1 MKSATDTRRVAV
13 YLRQSMDRDG
23 NEYGIDR
30 QRQDVE
36 RLVEQRGWTVV
47 ETFVDNDVSAT
58 SRKPRPAF
66 ERMLTA
72 AGAGA
77 FDVIAARHLDRLLR
91 RLVELERVLE
101 VCEGTGVSVV
111 TSNDGIDTSNDGGR
125 TNARIL
131 ASIAQGE
138 VERKSARQRSAMAQ
152 AAAQG
157 RWVGGR
163 RAFGY
168 ESDGVT
174 IRPDEAELIRA
185 GYAAVLAGEPVA
197 AVAREWTASGIS
209 TTQGTRTGAA
219 TVWHRSGVRDI
230 LLNPRN
236 AALRRH
242 RPTGAQGD
250 FRKDPEAFVVGR
262 AEWPAI
268 VDEDTWRAAVRVL
281 VSPDRRRPATNPQ
294 ALLTS
299 VARCGRCAAEG
310 IESSVH
316 TGGARRHYRTYRCA
330 HTPGHMARQA
340 DPVEAFVEAVMVER
354 LSRDDA
360 LAVFAPDVEADTRDL
375 GAEADT
381 LRRRLDDLA
390 EDYADGTMTRP
401 QFRTAN
407 ERVRARLGAIEADM
421 ATAGAADLVAPLV
434 TSGDVA
440 AAWADLTTPRKRA
453 VIDALAVVTLN
464 PLGRGRHRFTPETFA
479 ATVDIAW
486 RAE

>member
-1 MKSATDTRRVAV
+1 MKPATGPLRVAV

-30 QRQDVE
+30 QRQDVNT
-36 RLVEQRGWTVV
+36 LVEQRGWTVV

-66 ERMLTA
+66 DRMMHLVD
-72 AGAGA
+72 AGGV
-77 FDVIAARHLDRLLR
+77 DVIAARHIDRLLR
-91 RLVELERVLE
+91 RLAELESVIER
-101 VCEGTGVSVV
+101 CNAHGTAIVTANDSV
-111 TSNDGIDTSNDGGR
+111 DTSTDGGR
-125 TNARIL
+125 LVARL
-131 ASIAQGE
+131 MASVAQGE

-174 IRPDEAELIRA
+174 IRPDEAALIRA

-242 RPTGAQGD
+242 RPTGSQGE

-281 VSPDRRRPATNPQ
+281 VSPDRRRAPTNPQ
-294 ALLTS
+294 GLLTGT
-299 VARCGRCAAEG
+299 ARCGRCAAEG
-310 IESSVH
+310 VESSVH

-340 DPVEAFVEAVMVER
+340 DPIEAFVEAVMVER
-354 LSRDDA
+354 LSRADA

-407 ERVRARLGAIEADM
+407 ERVRARLGAIEAEM

-440 AAWADLTTPRKRA
+440 AAWAALTTPRKRA